1 MGLKDIKSE
10 LSGRNKR
17 EHKEQRKSEEMAG
30 KRLRLETE
38 GLQYQ
43 AHIAS
48 MEVMKLWLS
57 KGGEASSFPQT
68 MPSFASSVGGRV
80 DDSGYCDDREDL
92 GPDGE
97 RRDEQTRASSGDNA
111 RR

>member
-1 MGLKDIKSE
+1 
-10 LSGRNKR
+10 
-17 EHKEQRKSEEMAG
+17 MAG

-57 KGGEASSFPQT
+57 KGGEASSFPQA
-68 MPSFASSVGGRV
+68 MPSFASSVGGGA
-80 DDSGYCDDREDL
+80 DDSRHCDDRGEL
-92 GPDGE
+92 GIDTE
-97 RRDEQTRASSGDNA
+97 RRDEQTRTSSGDNV